1 MHLWDEIGAVW
12 VPIFLYFA
20 MDRTEL
26 EKVLAAAAEQRGV
39 EIYQIDF
46 DEDDNV
52 IEVTI
57 DKKGGD
63 VNLGDCEYVHRAVL
77 DAFDRNV
84 EDYAMTVTSRGISGS
99 EADEMLKTI
108 ENG

>member
-1 MHLWDEIGAVW
+1 
-12 VPIFLYFA
+12 

-57 DKKGGD
+57 DKKDGD

-77 DAFDRNV
+77 DAFDRNI
-84 EDYAMTVTSRGISGS
+84 EDYSLTVSSRGIDPD
-99 EADEMLKTI
+99 EADELLRTI
-108 ENG
+108 DE

>member
-1 MHLWDEIGAVW
+1 MERI
-12 VPIFLYFA
+12 
-20 MDRTEL
+20 EL
-26 EKVLAAAAEQRGV
+26 EKVLNLAAEQRGV
-39 EIYQIDF
+39 KIVEIDF

-57 DKKGGD
+57 DKEGAD

-77 DAFDRNV
+77 DAFDRNI
-84 EDYAMTVTSRGISGS
+84 EDYAMTVTSLGIGGD

-108 ENG
+108 ENE

>member
-1 MHLWDEIGAVW
+1 M
-12 VPIFLYFA
+12 VPIFLYFI
-20 MDRTEL
+20 MERIEL
-26 EKVLAAAAEQRGV
+26 EKVLNLAAEQRGV
-39 EIYQIDF
+39 KIVEIDF

-57 DKKGGD
+57 DKEGAD

-77 DAFDRNV
+77 DAFDRNI
-84 EDYAMTVTSRGISGS
+84 EDYAMTVTSLGIGGD

-108 ENG
+108 ENE

>member
-1 MHLWDEIGAVW
+1 
-12 VPIFLYFA
+12 

-26 EKVLAAAAEQRGV
+26 EKVLAAAAEQHGV

-108 ENG
+108 ENE